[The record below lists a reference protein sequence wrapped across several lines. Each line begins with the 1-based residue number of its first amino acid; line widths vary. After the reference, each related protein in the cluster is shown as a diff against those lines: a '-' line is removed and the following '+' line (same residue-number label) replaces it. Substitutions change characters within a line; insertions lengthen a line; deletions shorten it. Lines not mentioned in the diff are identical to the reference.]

1 MQVKFCISET
11 PILFQYTPSYL
22 KVIARIEAK
31 NGIEAKLDSTTSVAN
46 TGKSWK
52 HIRAVEF
59 KVGPHTASLMS
70 SSSLSYSVS
79 KSL

>member
-1 MQVKFCISET
+1 MQVKFGISET
-11 PILFQYTPSYL
+11 PLLFQYTPSYL

-52 HIRAVEF
+52 HI
-59 KVGPHTASLMS
+59 
-70 SSSLSYSVS
+70 
-79 KSL
+79 

>member
-11 PILFQYTPSYL
+11 PLLFQYILSYL

-31 NGIEAKLDSTTSVAN
+31 NEIEAKLDSTTSVAN

-52 HIRAVEF
+52 HI
-59 KVGPHTASLMS
+59 
-70 SSSLSYSVS
+70 
-79 KSL
+79 